1 MKTATRF
8 LILLVLLGL
17 IAIGQRVDAID
28 ITVTG
33 SWPVAI
39 DASDLQSGAGSDLN
53 PTYLSATD
61 QIRIR
66 ISNTN
71 TNWRVRVRISP
82 YNPDYQFRIRRTT
95 DGGGPGTISGG
106 TSWMQVTDSWQ
117 LFFTGSRPRRNIRVQ
132 VALTGIS
139 VQIPPGTYAI
149 TVEYRVV
156 EP

>member
-1 MKTATRF
+1 MKKVTKF
-8 LILLVLLGL
+8 VILLVMFGL
-17 IAIGQRVDAID
+17 IAIGERVDAID

-33 SWPVAI
+33 SWPLVI

-53 PTYLSATD
+53 PTYLSAVN

-66 ISNTN
+66 ILNTN
-71 TNWRVRVRISP
+71 TNWKVRVRISP

-106 TSWMQVTDSWQ
+106 ASWMQVTDSWQ
-117 LFFTGSRPRRNIRVQ
+117 LFFTGSQRRQNIRVQ
-132 VALTGIS
+132 VALTGMS